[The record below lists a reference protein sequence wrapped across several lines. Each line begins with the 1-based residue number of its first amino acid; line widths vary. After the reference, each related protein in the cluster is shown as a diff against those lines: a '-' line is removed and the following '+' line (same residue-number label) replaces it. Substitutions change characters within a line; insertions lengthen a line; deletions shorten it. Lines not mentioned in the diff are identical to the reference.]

1 MDSDQ
6 IARVVYLGL
15 LLMAVGGWVLVEYRT
30 RLGQALRVALAWGMI
45 FLGVAAGYGLWGD
58 LRRDIRPEQIAGADQ
73 VEIQRSQD
81 GHYYLQLEVNGQPVT
96 FMADTGASGITLSA
110 QDAARLGIDPTGL
123 PYLGRAVTANGEVR
137 TARIKLPLVTFGPFT
152 DQDVTAFVTDGP
164 MEMSLLGMDYLGLF
178 SIRIAGDKM
187 ILQR

>member
-1 MDSDQ
+1 MDGDQ
-6 IARVVYLGL
+6 FARVVYLGL
-15 LLMAVGGWVLVEYRT
+15 LLMAVGGWVLVEYRA

-58 LRRDIRPEQIAGADQ
+58 LRRDIRPDQIEGADQ
-73 VEIQRSQD
+73 IEIPRSQD
-81 GHYYLQLEVNGQPVT
+81 GHYYLRLQVNGQPVD
-96 FMADTGASGITLSA
+96 FMVDTGASGITLA
-110 QDAARLGIDPTGL
+110 GQDAAQLGIDPASL
-123 PYLGRAVTANGEVR
+123 SYLGRAVTANGEVR
-137 TARIKLPLVTFGPFT
+137 TARIKLPLVTVGPFS

-164 MEMSLLGMDYLGLF
+164 MEISLLGMDYLGLF

>member
-1 MDSDQ
+1 MDGDQ

-15 LLMAVGGWVLVEYRT
+15 LVMAVGGWVLVEYRA

-45 FLGVAAGYGLWGD
+45 FLGVAAGYGLWAD
-58 LRRDIRPEQIAGADQ
+58 LRRDIRPDQIASADQ
-73 VEIQRSQD
+73 VEIPRSQD
-81 GHYYLQLEVNGQPVT
+81 GHYYVRLTINGQPLT

-110 QDAARLGIDPTGL
+110 TDAASLGMDPASLT
-123 PYLGRAVTANGEVR
+123 YLGRAVTANGEVR
-137 TARIKLPLVTFGPFT
+137 TARITLPQISLGPFT

-178 SIRIAGDKM
+178 SIQIASDRM
-187 ILQR
+187 ILRR